1 VSYFS
6 VTVEGPA
13 KDLHSG
19 VFGGTVHEPMTDL
32 VFLMNSLVKPDGE
45 ILIPGI
51 NDQVAPLDETET
63 ALYQDIAF
71 SMTELHDAIGSTTAL
86 FPDEKNILMH
96 RYQPPNHPKKK
107 FHTVKLI
114 IGGVTPLFPSTGS
127 KVPFPPP
134 AQKLSSPPLSKENSR
149 LEQFPTWNHPI

>member
-1 VSYFS
+1 VSYFK

-32 VFLMNSLVKPDGE
+32 IFLMNSLVKPDGE

-51 NDQVAPLDETET
+51 NDQVAPLEPEES
-63 ALYQDIAF
+63 ALYKDLAF

-86 FPDEKNILMH
+86 FPDEKNTLMH
-96 RYQPPNHPKKK
+96 RYMNLPPILMKD
-107 FHTVKLI
+107 
-114 IGGVTPLFPSTGS
+114 GVTLPSPFMES
-127 KVPFPPP
+127 KE
-134 AQKLSSPPLSKENSR
+134 LSQHLGQRPLS
-149 LEQFPTWNHPI
+149 QHV